1 MDIPADGIKNSAMF
15 DSDDEDAVS
24 EDRLRGLYDK
34 AEAGDVEAQY
44 ELGWRH
50 VLGAGF
56 DLDDEEGLRWVRMA
70 AGNGHRLA
78 QNNMG
83 ARHVSGD
90 GVDKDLVEAYV
101 WFFKAA
107 SQGDRKAGKNCDSV
121 AKQLSDGQ
129 LAEARR
135 RAGEET

>member
-1 MDIPADGIKNSAMF
+1 MF
-15 DSDDEDAVS
+15 DDEKDDPLNE
-24 EDRLRGLYDK
+24 ERLRGLFDK

-50 VLGAGF
+50 ALGSGF
-56 DLDDEEGLRWVRMA
+56 DLDDDIGLQWVRTA
-70 AGNGHRLA
+70 AENGHRLA

-90 GVDKDLVEAYV
+90 GVEKDLVEAYV

-121 AKQLSDGQ
+121 ALQLSEEQ
-129 LAEARR
+129 LAEARK
-135 RAGEET
+135 RAGAVA

>member
-1 MDIPADGIKNSAMF
+1 MF
-15 DSDDEDAVS
+15 DDDE
-24 EDRLRGLYDK
+24 EDPLNEERLQGLFNK
-34 AEAGDVEAQY
+34 AETGDVEAQY

-50 VLGAGF
+50 ALGSGF
-56 DLDDEEGLRWVRMA
+56 DLDDDEGLKWVRQA
-70 AGNGHRLA
+70 AENGHRLA

-90 GVDKDLVEAYV
+90 GVAKDLVEAYV

-121 AKQLSDGQ
+121 AKQLTDGQ
-129 LAEARR
+129 LTEARR